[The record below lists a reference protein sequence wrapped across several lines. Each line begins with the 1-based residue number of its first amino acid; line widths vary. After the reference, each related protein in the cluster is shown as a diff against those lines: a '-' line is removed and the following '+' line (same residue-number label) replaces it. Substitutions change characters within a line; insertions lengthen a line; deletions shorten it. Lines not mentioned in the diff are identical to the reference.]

1 MMPGDHQETQAAE
14 KSGAHTKTQAMILF
28 IHTYFCFDFDA

>member
-14 KSGAHTKTQAMILF
+14 KSGAHTKTQVMILL
-28 IHTYFCFDFDA
+28 IHTCFCFDFDA